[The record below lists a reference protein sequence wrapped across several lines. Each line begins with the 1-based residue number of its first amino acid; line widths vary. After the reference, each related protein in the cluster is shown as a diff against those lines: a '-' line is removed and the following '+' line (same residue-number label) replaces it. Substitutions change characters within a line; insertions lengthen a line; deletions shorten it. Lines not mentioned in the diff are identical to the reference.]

1 MNFIPKTSNSNIKKL
16 YIDGGNI
23 SSDPLEIRNFLNNIL
38 EQLQQKL
45 KTKLSKQIKTSAS
58 T

>member
-23 SSDPLEIRNFLNNIL
+23 SSDPLEINFLNNIL